1 MARENDDREP
11 EPDKTG
17 PDNPQDDIRG
27 EGGGDQ
33 QPDPPQDSGTDDT
46 LKKINDLTD
55 RLTTLE
61 AIVKQ
66 LQPADTG
73 DTGESVQE
81 DQAEESTGDTDD
93 GEATDPDRIDS
104 ADDLGYDP
112 DSIQIED
119 LFKKKED
126 R

>member
-1 MARENDDREP
+1 MANENDRDPEP
-11 EPDKTG
+11 EDKG

-33 QPDPPQDSGTDDT
+33 QPDPPQDSDTDSA

-66 LQPADTG
+66 LQPADTE
-73 DTGESVQE
+73 DTMKSGQLEQV
-81 DQAEESTGDTDD
+81 EESAGDTDD

-104 ADDLGYDP
+104 GDDLGYDP
-112 DSIQIED
+112 ESIQIED
-119 LFKKKED
+119 LFKKSE

>member
-1 MARENDDREP
+1 MASENDDKEP

-27 EGGGDQ
+27 DGGSDQ
-33 QPDPPQDSGTDDT
+33 QTDPPQDSGTDDT
-46 LKKINDLTD
+46 LKKIDDLTD

-73 DTGESVQE
+73 DTGESGQE
-81 DQAEESTGDTDD
+81 DQAEESAGDTDD

-112 DSIQIED
+112 NSIQIED
-119 LFKKKED
+119 LFNKRE

>member
-1 MARENDDREP
+1 MASENDDREP
-11 EPDKTG
+11 EPEDKG

-27 EGGGDQ
+27 EGGSDQ

-73 DTGESVQE
+73 DTGESGQE

-119 LFKKKED
+119 LFNKRE

>member
-1 MARENDDREP
+1 MASENDDREP
-11 EPDKTG
+11 EPEDKG

-27 EGGGDQ
+27 EGGSDQ
-33 QPDPPQDSGTDDT
+33 QSDPPQDSDTDSA

-66 LQPADTG
+66 LQPAYTG
-73 DTGESVQE
+73 DTGASVQE

-119 LFKKKED
+119 LFNKRE

>member
-1 MARENDDREP
+1 MADENDREP

-27 EGGGDQ
+27 DGGGDQ
-33 QPDPPQDSGTDDT
+33 QTDPPQDSNTDST

-73 DTGESVQE
+73 DTGESGQQE
-81 DQAEESTGDTDD
+81 QAEESTGDTDD

-104 ADDLGYDP
+104 GDDLGYDP
-112 DSIQIED
+112 ESIQIED
-119 LFKKKED
+119 LFKKSE

>member
-1 MARENDDREP
+1 MASENDDKEP

-27 EGGGDQ
+27 DGGSDQ

-46 LKKINDLTD
+46 LKKINDLTE

-66 LQPADTG
+66 LQPAETE
-73 DTGESVQE
+73 DTGESGQE
-81 DQAEESTGDTDD
+81 DQAEESAGDTDD

-119 LFKKKED
+119 LFKNRE

>member
-1 MARENDDREP
+1 MADENDRESEP
-11 EPDKTG
+11 EDKG

-33 QPDPPQDSGTDDT
+33 QPDPPQDSSTDDT

-66 LQPADTG
+66 LQPEESG
-73 DTGESVQE
+73 DTGESDQE

-119 LFKKKED
+119 LFNKRE

>member
-1 MARENDDREP
+1 MASENDDREP
-11 EPDKTG
+11 EPKDNG

-66 LQPADTG
+66 LQPADTE
-73 DTGESVQE
+73 DTGESGQE

-119 LFKKKED
+119 LFNKRE